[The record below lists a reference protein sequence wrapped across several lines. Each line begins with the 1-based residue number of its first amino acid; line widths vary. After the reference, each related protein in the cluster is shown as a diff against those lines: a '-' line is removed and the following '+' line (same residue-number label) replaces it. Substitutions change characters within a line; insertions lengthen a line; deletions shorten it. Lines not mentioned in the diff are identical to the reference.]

1 LAIAPTTY
9 HNVRLLLHLA
19 RYPVCRI
26 ANPGLD
32 DSSHT
37 YHPPSPPTPL
47 WFIMLGRALP
57 RALAT
62 LLLTAATAATAA
74 AAPSPYDFKD
84 NYREKAPSPETGP
97 SASFHATRER
107 SRLPYEICGIV
118 GGYLFTVLIWGL
130 LLITVGR
137 TMRRKALN
145 PPKALELEMEPKL
158 VRPPVQ
164 QAPPTPMSA
173 RSATSWLKKFKKG
186 DSIAGSTPVSPIVQS
201 PTSFDQTV
209 LDANKERAQAE
220 MERLYAAVMDHDAKK
235 HSRHGSTEDAAPAP
249 HEHRRRPS
257 ALSTD
262 TTPISPIRAIY
273 PPSYPNMQPPQ
284 PLPRNSLRDRD
295 SNTTVPASPR
305 SILKRPNH
313 TPKSPRFNLKNLRI
327 SAPIQSYGGASP
339 TDEARTPLSPRFYPD
354 PGVPPSPPT
363 QETSPITPPLP
374 APSLRPIASPRRP
387 RDLNLTISPPPAP
400 VPKIT
405 VGTPSQRSATA
416 TPTSSL
422 PFRAYTSTTPVSPG
436 IQTTILSHDPAKHS
450 LQTPRTGVPF
460 TPYTPYMPFTPVTP
474 VTPHLVTRRERRE
487 KKKEGRGL
495 RGVQEEIMVQS
506 PKEIFGEAY

>member
-1 LAIAPTTY
+1 M
-9 HNVRLLLHLA
+9 R
-19 RYPVCRI
+19 
-26 ANPGLD
+26 
-32 DSSHT
+32 
-37 YHPPSPPTPL
+37 
-47 WFIMLGRALP
+47 GRALP
-57 RALAT
+57 PALVS
-62 LLLTAATAATAA
+62 LLVTAATAA

-84 NYREKAPSPETGP
+84 NYRPQPPPAP
-97 SASFHATRER
+97 ER

-118 GGYLFTVLIWGL
+118 GGYLFTVLIWAL

-145 PPKALELEMEPKL
+145 PPKALELAMEPEPS
-158 VRPPVQ
+158 RSPRHP
-164 QAPPTPMSA
+164 APPTPMAA
-173 RSATSWLKKFKKG
+173 RSAPSWLKKFKKG
-186 DSIAGSTPVSPIVQS
+186 DSIAGSTPVSPMIQS

-209 LDANKERAQAE
+209 LDANRERAQAE

-235 HSRHGSTEDAAPAP
+235 HSRQASTEDAAPIP
-249 HEHRRRPS
+249 DQHRRRPS

-262 TTPISPIRAIY
+262 TTPISPVRAIY

-305 SILKRPNH
+305 SILKRPSA

-354 PGVPPSPPT
+354 PGVPPSPPIH
-363 QETSPITPPLP
+363 EISPTTPPLP
-374 APSLRPIASPRRP
+374 APSLQPIASPRRP
-387 RDLNLTISPPPAP
+387 RDLTLTISPPPP
-400 VPKIT
+400 QVPRIT
-405 VGTPSQRSATA
+405 VGTPSQRSANA

-495 RGVQEEIMVQS
+495 RGVQEEIMVQN
-506 PKEIFGEAY
+506 PKDIFGEAY